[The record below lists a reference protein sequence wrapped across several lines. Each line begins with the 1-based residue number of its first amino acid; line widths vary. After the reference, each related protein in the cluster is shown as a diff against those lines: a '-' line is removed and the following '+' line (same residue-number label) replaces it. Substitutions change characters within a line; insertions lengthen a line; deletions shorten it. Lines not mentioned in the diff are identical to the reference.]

1 MTLKYMYNSFSPES
15 RSTGYQ
21 SKSEKVLMISSL
33 RQSSKSSRAVLEAV
47 LEVDGS
53 GKADGLLITLLGL
66 FDVFV
71 HLGKLA

>member
-1 MTLKYMYNSFSPES
+1 
-15 RSTGYQ
+15 
-21 SKSEKVLMISSL
+21 MISSL